1 EMEIQ
6 PTSTLP
12 IFILVAAG
20 GHIIGIVKCK
30 SSPSELDCQLTTGV
44 ISSSEQSCIGG
55 IGSVKWKFSQQA
67 PCRSS
72 SWWPLAATLSV
83 S

>member
-1 EMEIQ
+1 
-6 PTSTLP
+6 
-12 IFILVAAG
+12 G
-20 GHIIGIVKCK
+20 NHIIGIVKWK
-30 SSPSELDCQLTTGV
+30 SVPSELDCQLTTGV
-44 ISSSEQSCIGG
+44 ISSLEPSCIGI

-72 SWWPLAATLSV
+72 SCWPLATTLSV